1 MAKLL
6 RNIAQCRNCGD
17 IIESKERWDF
27 VACQCFLDEP
37 GTTGIYRDGGTDYIR
52 NGGNLAN
59 IIDLS
64 EWELEYKHDS
74 RL

>member
-6 RNIAQCRNCGD
+6 RNRAKCKNCGD
-17 IIESKERWDF
+17 VIESKGRWDL

-37 GTTGIYRDGGTDYIR
+37 GTTGIYRDGGTYYIR

-64 EWELEYKHDS
+64 EWELEYKPDEQT
-74 RL
+74 